1 MKSVVLREK
10 LRLHCLFP
18 VAGITTDGIIEVH
31 SVSHQFPML
40 GYKGSAWLAGSGKV
54 GRQSRF
60 GQNLPPVERI
70 QPENFASAC
79 HTLEGHPV
87 TETSD

>member
-1 MKSVVLREK
+1 M
-10 LRLHCLFP
+10 
-18 VAGITTDGIIEVH
+18 AGITTDGIIEVH

-60 GQNLPPVERI
+60 EQNLPPLECI
-70 QPENFASAC
+70 QPENLATAC
-79 HTLEGHPV
+79 HTLEEHPA